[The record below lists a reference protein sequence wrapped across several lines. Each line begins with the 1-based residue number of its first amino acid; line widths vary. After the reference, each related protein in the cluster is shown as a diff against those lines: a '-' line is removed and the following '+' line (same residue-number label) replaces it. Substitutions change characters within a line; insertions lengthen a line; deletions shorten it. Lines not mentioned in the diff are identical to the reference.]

1 MNTLLSDNPVFA
13 RTIQRAA
20 QAGVILLVFYFTLI
34 GGFAPGIEEYKWW
47 MITFG
52 ILAVLWGGWFFW
64 RLQHRAGLVDT
75 RLELPLLMMLVA
87 TLLAVIFST
96 DPRMSVGTLLKNVVL
111 AISLYFTLDWMR
123 NEWRAELLVRA
134 ILVVGGI
141 VCIIGFVELWQWYGG
156 NWVSPISWR
165 EAGLTWSL
173 SRSLRIKS
181 VLHSP
186 NSLAYYLILL
196 IGLAFYKLYQT
207 TTKWQRWLWI
217 SYLAMV
223 MVTAILTQSRGGLLG
238 AFATTLTAVI
248 LLLWSR
254 AGNALAE
261 RRYRLRWGALGGI
274 LLLSLTLMLLLP
286 VVMRTN
292 LRSTS
297 ALGLRDDIWQGAIRI
312 FLAHPTLGA
321 GPATF
326 PTQYMIY
333 RNQAGHN
340 AIFTHGHNVW
350 LTIAAEYGIVGV
362 LVVGYFF
369 VMFGRLIL
377 SYLRRVNPSQWSG
390 TVLVGVSIL
399 VGQGVHNLFDDF
411 MEFPIFTWFTILGI
425 VLCLLPVC
433 ARRPPLSPQK
443 QRIWLGLVGSSMLII
458 VSSSLWY
465 GRAFAAYDQARQA
478 AEADNWTEAT
488 VWLEKSVELDPTYR
502 FYRQQLTLA
511 YGELSRTNDS
521 YLALALAQQERVYD
535 QSSSYPPDVAYLA
548 CLHWQSGQHQS
559 AIELMRRAISIAPSH
574 TGGLYS
580 YHLSQV
586 TFYFNLG
593 YYLESAGERNL
604 AQQAYAQVL
613 LAFPQVGTS
622 SYWQVSDSRRQMLQA
637 SANIAQQLTDNAN
650 QAAEIAFYSGNYQ
663 TALALYS
670 TSPANQIGQAK
681 SLLAMGEVARAIDFL
696 AADNPVDRA
705 AAYAYQTQALMS
717 DGNLTLA
724 EANIRKAISLSPS
737 EPSYYYR
744 WGHLAELQ
752 GNTSLAQSNY
762 LRAIATSTAIRTD
775 YATLVGHRQ
784 PLPTEQPPCLM
795 IPYPAENLS
804 KPSLALADLVSAQ
817 NDPSAAMAIYQNLL
831 LHEPYNQA
839 AQQGLAELLTQYPT
853 LEPGRP

>member
-1 MNTLLSDNPVFA
+1 MNKLLSDNPVFT
-13 RTIQRAA
+13 RSIQRAA

-34 GGFAPGIEEYKWW
+34 GGFAPGIQEYKWW
-47 MITFG
+47 MITLG
-52 ILAVLWGGWFFW
+52 ILAVLWGGWLFW
-64 RLQHRAGLVDT
+64 RWQHRADLLDT
-75 RLELPLLMMLVA
+75 GLELPSLMMLIA

-96 DPRMSVGTLLKNVVL
+96 DPRMSVDTLLKNVVL

-141 VCIIGFVELWQWYGG
+141 VCIMGFVEFWQWYGG

-196 IGLAFYKLYQT
+196 IGLAFYKLLQT
-207 TTKWQRWLWI
+207 TTIWQRGLWI

-223 MVTAILTQSRGGLLG
+223 MVIAILTQSRGGLLG
-238 AFATTLTAVI
+238 AFATTLTAMI

-254 AGNALAE
+254 AGNVLAE
-261 RRYRLRWGALGGI
+261 RRYRLRWGVLGGI

-286 VVMRTN
+286 VVMRTD
-292 LRSTS
+292 LGSTG

-350 LTIAAEYGIVGV
+350 LTIAAEYGVVGV
-362 LVVGYFF
+362 LAVGYFF
-369 VMFGRLIL
+369 VTFGRLLL
-377 SYLRRVNPSQWSG
+377 SHLRRVDRSQWSA

-433 ARRPPLSPQK
+433 ARRTLLSPQK

-458 VSSSLWY
+458 VSGSLWY

-488 VWLEKSVELDPTYR
+488 VWLEKSVELDPMYR
-502 FYRQQLTLA
+502 FYSQQLALA
-511 YGELSRTNDS
+511 YGELSRTDDS
-521 YLALALAQQERVYD
+521 YLALALAQQEQVYD
-535 QSSSYPPDVAYLA
+535 QSNSYPPDVAYLA
-548 CLHWQSGQHQS
+548 CLHWQLGQHQS
-559 AIELMRRAISIAPSH
+559 AIELMRRALSITPSQ
-574 TGGLYS
+574 TGNLYS

-593 YYLESAGERNL
+593 YYLESTGERGP

-622 SYWQVSDSRRQMLQA
+622 SYWEVSDSRRQMLRA

-650 QAAEIAFYSGNYQ
+650 LAAEIAFYSGNYQ
-663 TALALYS
+663 TALAFYS
-670 TSPANQIGQAK
+670 TTPANQIGQAK
-681 SLLAMGEVARAIDFL
+681 SLLAMGDIARATYFL
-696 AADNPVDRA
+696 AADHRVDNA
-705 AAYAYQTQALMS
+705 AAYAYRAQALMS
-717 DGNLTLA
+717 SGNLTLA
-724 EANIRKAISLSPS
+724 EANIRKAVALSPS
-737 EPSYYYR
+737 EPSYLYR
-744 WGHLAELQ
+744 WGRLVELQ

-762 LRAIATSTAIRTD
+762 SQAIAMSTAIRTD

-784 PLPTEQPPCLM
+784 PLPTEQPFCLM
-795 IPYPAENLS
+795 IPHPAENLS
-804 KPSLALADLVSAQ
+804 KPSLALAELELAQ
-817 NDPSAAMAIYQNLL
+817 NAPSTSSLIIKQRSKDLL
-831 LHEPYNQA
+831 NF
-839 AQQGLAELLTQYPT
+839 
-853 LEPGRP
+853 